1 LEHHGFAVGV
11 IATLLLSGF
20 AKWRPVGGRGGGFV
34 VKITSAGRKIIG
46 E

>member
-1 LEHHGFAVGV
+1 LEHHGFAAGV

-20 AKWRPVGGRGGGFV
+20 AKWRLVGGRGGGFV
-34 VKITSAGRKIIG
+34 VKITSARRKIIG